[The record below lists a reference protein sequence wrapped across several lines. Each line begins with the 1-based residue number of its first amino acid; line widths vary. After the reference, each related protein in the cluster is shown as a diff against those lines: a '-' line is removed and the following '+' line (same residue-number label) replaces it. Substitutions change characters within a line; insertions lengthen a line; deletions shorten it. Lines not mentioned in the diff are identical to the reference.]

1 MIKNTL
7 LLLFLCVAG
16 SLGPN
21 EATYARQVGNH
32 DVVSFSFQQP
42 AAGPPWVLP
51 WPFVLRDFVHGLL
64 SARPR
69 VCFEPVLPFALCLTS
84 PVPGSAVACMYV
96 SRLAARSLTR
106 TSPDNS

>member
-21 EATYARQVGNH
+21 EATYAWQVGSH

-42 AAGPPWVLP
+42 AAAPPWVLP
-51 WPFVLRDFVHGLL
+51 WPFLLRDFVHGLL
-64 SARPR
+64 LARPC
-69 VCFEPVLPFALCLTS
+69 VCVGPVLPIALYLTS
-84 PVPGSAVACMYV
+84 HVPGSVVACMYV
-96 SRLAARSLTR
+96 SRFAAGSLTR